1 MIFDIKMKSNQKRR
15 IKYAMLVVAASVLS
29 TTATAQNTYPENP
42 VTILVPFGPGGTSD
56 IMARILAKHLREA
69 MGGNLIIDNKG
80 GAGGAIGM
88 MQLKRAKPDGYT
100 LGLSVIGPEVLQP
113 GMRNTGYT
121 YQDFDHIC
129 GTYSVPLMMMVPQ
142 DSTFKNMQDVVAF
155 ASKNPR
161 QLTYGTS
168 GTGTLLHIA
177 MEMLMKQVNATAL
190 HVPYKSSAEMVTGLL
205 GKQVMVISDTT
216 TVAKQYKL
224 RPLGI
229 FSDQRLK
236 SNPQVP
242 TTKESGWPIQATIW
256 GGLIA
261 PKGVPKD
268 VIAKLETACEKAVNS
283 EGYKAD
289 VEPLDTPP
297 HFLNAEAF
305 AAFAKA
311 ESEKYT
317 KLIQEIGIRNEK

>member
-1 MIFDIKMKSNQKRR
+1 
-15 IKYAMLVVAASVLS
+15 MLFATPLMHFRKIVYSASFALAASALS
-29 TTATAQNTYPENP
+29 TTALAQSDYPQNP
-42 VTILVPFGPGGTSD
+42 VTIIVPFGPGGTSD
-56 IMARILAKHLREA
+56 IMARILAKHLHAEL
-69 MGGNLIIDNKG
+69 GGNIIIDNKG

-113 GMRNTGYT
+113 GMRKTGYT
-121 YQDFDHIC
+121 HQDFDHIC

-142 DSTFKNMQDVVAF
+142 DSPFKTMTDVVDYA
-155 ASKNPR
+155 KQKPK

-177 MEMLMKQVNATAL
+177 MEMLMKQAAASAL

-205 GKQVMVISDTT
+205 GKQVMVFNDTT

-229 FSDQRLK
+229 FADQRL
-236 SNPQVP
+236 SSIPDVP
-242 TTKESGWPIQATIW
+242 TTREGGWPIEATIW

-261 PKGVPKD
+261 PKGLPKE
-268 VIAKLETACEKAVNS
+268 VVAKLETACGKALNS
-283 EGYKAD
+283 DGYKAD

-297 HFLNAEAF
+297 HFMGATDF
-305 AAFAKA
+305 AAFAKS
-311 ESEKYT
+311 ESDKYS
-317 KLIQEIGIRNEK
+317 KLISEMGISQEK

>member
-1 MIFDIKMKSNQKRR
+1 MIRNTPASNRNR
-15 IKYAMLVVAASVLS
+15 IINYASLVIAASVLS
-29 TTATAQNTYPENP
+29 TTATAQDTYPQNP
-42 VTILVPFGPGGTSD
+42 VTIIVPFGPGGTSD

-113 GMRNTGYT
+113 GMRKTGYS

-142 DSTFKNMQDVVAF
+142 DSTFKSMTDVVSYARN
-155 ASKNPR
+155 NPK

-177 MEMLMKQVNATAL
+177 MEMLMKQADASAL
-190 HVPYKSSAEMVTGLL
+190 HVPYKSSAEMVTGLM

-224 RPLGI
+224 RPVGI
-229 FSDQRLK
+229 FSDQRLA
-236 SNPQVP
+236 SNPNVP

-261 PKGVPKD
+261 PRGLPQDIVK
-268 VIAKLETACEKAVNS
+268 KLESACEKAVNS
-283 EGYKAD
+283 DGYKAD
-289 VEPLDTPP
+289 VEPLDTPA
-297 HFLNAEAF
+297 HFMNAKSF
-305 AAFAKA
+305 ATFAKR
-311 ESEKYT
+311 ESEKYS
-317 KLIQEIGIRNEK
+317 KLIQEMGISNEK